1 MRANRNKVDSAN
13 STQVLSRFPGRLEG
27 PWVESGL
34 ARIFAESMQ
43 LSKEGVFVSKMAI
56 RATCGWIMVH
66 IKKTHTAPATAR
78 SACCTCGVSTKLRS
92 LLLGQGK
99 AASSAGWGPVRSQK
113 GGTSAHIRRPRPP
126 PPWAPPRLVA
136 LQLAGLLQCRGA
148 LLARSLALLLPA
160 PSRRRRRAAAAQAG
174 LGLANTA
181 RRMRRDA
188 ALDRCFG
195 VLQCGFG
202 VEELT

>member
-1 MRANRNKVDSAN
+1 MRANRNKADSTN
-13 STQVLSRFPGRLEG
+13 STQVLSLFPRRLEG

-34 ARIFAESMQ
+34 AGIFAESKQ

-78 SACCTCGVSTKLRS
+78 SACCTCGVSTKRRS

-126 PPWAPPRLVA
+126 PPRAPPRLVA
-136 LQLAGLLQCRGA
+136 LQLAGPLQCRGA

-160 PSRRRRRAAAAQAG
+160 PSRRRRRAAAA
-174 LGLANTA
+174 
-181 RRMRRDA
+181 
-188 ALDRCFG
+188 
-195 VLQCGFG
+195 
-202 VEELT
+202 